1 MRHVITL
8 HLLANNVCA
17 LRSMGTDSGCT
28 PMVPLEN
35 INIQI
40 YFPPY
45 NFSYLD
51 ILPYNYNTTELAS
64 VKLTAY
70 SYGVLII
77 KDIENLRKIITQV
90 LESEEYYD
98 LEDLSDDLSLLLEEN
113 PDTFDVAMVAAIKD
127 IRCKGH

>member
-1 MRHVITL
+1 
-8 HLLANNVCA
+8 
-17 LRSMGTDSGCT
+17 
-28 PMVPLEN
+28 MVPLEN